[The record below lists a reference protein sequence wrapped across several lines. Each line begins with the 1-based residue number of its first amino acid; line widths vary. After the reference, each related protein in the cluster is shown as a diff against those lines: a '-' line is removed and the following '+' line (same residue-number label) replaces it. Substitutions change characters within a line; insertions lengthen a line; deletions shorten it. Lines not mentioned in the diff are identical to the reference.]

1 MNDRTKRA
9 ERREPS
15 FESGRGGSRDDF
27 DMRLSDDDRPV
38 RGHRAPPRSEARQ
51 PPRRDKRSGGGGGR
65 RRGRRGRSFLG
76 GLFYWT
82 LVLGL
87 WCAIGLGGLIAYHA
101 AQLPPINQ
109 LTVPKRPPNIAILA
123 ADGSLLANRGETGDL
138 AAIAPTTLAQLA
150 VYRALVGQIYPGR
163 RVRALLVYTATLTR
177 LEPEAAVLDALL
189 AQLGAKGMD
198 AA

>member
-51 PPRRDKRSGGGGGR
+51 PPRRDKRGGGGGR

-82 LVLGL
+82 SSNGAL
-87 WCAIGLGGLIAYHA
+87 WI
-101 AQLPPINQ
+101 
-109 LTVPKRPPNIAILA
+109 
-123 ADGSLLANRGETGDL
+123 
-138 AAIAPTTLAQLA
+138 
-150 VYRALVGQIYPGR
+150 
-163 RVRALLVYTATLTR
+163 
-177 LEPEAAVLDALL
+177 
-189 AQLGAKGMD
+189 
-198 AA
+198 